1 MQVVRTRE
9 ALSAALDVLRAK
21 GGLALVPTMGY
32 LHEGHLS
39 LVDAARPAAASVAV
53 SIFVNP
59 LQFGPSEDLARYP
72 RDEARDF
79 ESLQARG
86 VDLVFVPTVEEMYP
100 HGDPRV
106 RISPGVLGAR
116 LCGRFRPGHFEGVL
130 TVVARL
136 FGLLRPDVAVFGAK
150 DFQQGVLIRRM
161 ALDLELGVH
170 VLEAPI
176 VREPDGLAMSSRNA
190 YLTAR
195 ERAEAPAIFA
205 ALQSVHADFR
215 GGEES
220 AGALIG
226 VIRAELGKRPTL
238 ELQYADIVSPDTLEP
253 RDPVEAGDVVAVAAY
268 CGRTRLI
275 DNKVLA

>member
-9 ALSAALDVLRAK
+9 ALSAALDVLRSR
-21 GGLALVPTMGY
+21 GELALVPTMGY

-39 LVDAARPAAASVAV
+39 LLDVAGRAAASVAV

-59 LQFGPSEDLARYP
+59 LQFGPDEDLARYP

-79 ESLQARG
+79 EALQARG
-86 VDLVFVPTVEEMYP
+86 VDLVFFPTVEEMYP

-106 RISPGVLGAR
+106 RVSPGTLGTR

-161 ALDLELGVH
+161 ALDLELGVR

-176 VREPDGLAMSSRNA
+176 IREPDGLAMSSRNA

-195 ERAEAPAIFA
+195 ERAEAPALFA
-205 ALQSVHADFR
+205 ALTSVQGAFE
-215 GGEES
+215 GGETS

-226 VIRAELGKRPTL
+226 LIRAELGKRPTL

-253 RDPVEAGDVVAVAAY
+253 REPVGAGAVVAVAAY

-275 DNKVLA
+275 DNRVLA